1 MENRKKFDLTGA
13 FIVILVLSVVALLV
27 FLGNFAVKNNLLS
40 LPQINLFS
48 KNTKALNPNAYYF
61 SSPIF
66 NLYSAKITQKT
77 KDSLSVDV
85 VPVTPPVG
93 YENNISN
100 FKINVTD
107 TTEITKPKL
116 FIPYVFKTVS
126 DTSSSPD
133 DKLSFNDLSVGE
145 FIDIILT
152 EDLRTANINNLVA
165 KTISRISDSNLLTGE
180 IKEVNPGS
188 IMVVGIVRPI
198 SFNPIP
204 ANVAIISPTEKN
216 YTISISDN
224 TEIVTTN
231 QTGPQRLSSGDLKTG
246 TFVTVYA
253 DAPITN
259 DTLSAALISL
269 YSLGI

>member
-1 MENRKKFDLTGA
+1 MENRKKIDLTST
-13 FIVILVLSVVALLV
+13 FIVILILSVIALLV
-27 FLGNFAVKNNLLS
+27 FLGNLAIKNNLLS

-77 KDSLSVDV
+77 KDSLSVNV

-93 YENNISN
+93 YENNVSN

-126 DTSSSPD
+126 DTSSSD
-133 DKLSFNDLSVGE
+133 NKLSFNDLSVGE

-152 EDLRTANINNLVA
+152 EDLRTTNINNLVA

-180 IKEVNPGS
+180 IKEVNTGS
-188 IMVVGIVRPI
+188 VVVTGIIRPI

-204 ANVAIISPTEKN
+204 TNVAIISPTEKN

-231 QTGPQRLSSGDLKTG
+231 QTGPQRLNFGDLKTG

-253 DAPITN
+253 DTPITS

>member
-1 MENRKKFDLTGA
+1 MDNRKKFDLTST
-13 FIVILVLSVVALLV
+13 FIVILVLSVIALVV
-27 FLGNFAVKNNLLS
+27 FLGNFAAKNNFIS
-40 LPQINLFS
+40 LPQINLF
-48 KNTKALNPNAYYF
+48 NKAAKSLNPNAYYF

-77 KDSLSVDV
+77 KDSLAVDV

-100 FKINVTD
+100 FKISVTD
-107 TTEITKPKL
+107 TTEITKPKI

-126 DTSSSPD
+126 DTSSPT
-133 DKLSFNDLSVGE
+133 DKLNFNDLAVGE

-180 IKEVNPGS
+180 IKEVNAGS
-188 IMVVGIVRPI
+188 IVVAGILRPT
-198 SFNPIP
+198 SFNPVP
-204 ANVAIISPTEKN
+204 ASIALISPTEKN
-216 YTISISDN
+216 YTISVSDN

-231 QTGPQRLSSGDLKTG
+231 QTGPQRLTSNDLKIG
-246 TFVTVYA
+246 AFVTVYA
-253 DAPITN
+253 DTPITS
-259 DTLSAALISL
+259 DTLSAALISI
-269 YSLGI
+269 YSLAAI